1 MELQFVICAAKKG
14 WKRILEGLSGNLNGG
29 KEQPFR
35 SGIEKAPGYSKA
47 WTKAPRQDRELSLL
61 QELKD
66 PRASKEGKGMR
77 EQ

>member
-1 MELQFVICAAKKG
+1 MICAAKKG
-14 WKRILEGLSGNLNGG
+14 WKRSQEALSGNLNGG

-35 SGIEKAPGYSKA
+35 SGIGKAPGYSKA
-47 WTKAPRQDRELSLL
+47 WAKAPRRGRELSLL

-77 EQ
+77 GQ